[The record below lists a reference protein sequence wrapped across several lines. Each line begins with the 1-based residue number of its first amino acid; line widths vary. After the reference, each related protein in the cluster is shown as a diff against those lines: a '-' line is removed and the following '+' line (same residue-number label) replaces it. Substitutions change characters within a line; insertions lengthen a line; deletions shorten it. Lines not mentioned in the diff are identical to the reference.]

1 MEKDKYRYHLAFKHV
16 HNGVLRSNMTYY
28 VSASSDAEAKR
39 KVKEI
44 YSDAKAFRIIG
55 KWENTDRNT
64 GTSKER
70 AAPKAARS
78 RATER
83 KAVDKRIPA
92 KERSAAYFAVID
104 TETNWSNQVM
114 SIGVVIADAA
124 TFQAVDYKYY
134 VIPSACKRGGMYSD
148 ALYLKTPVGPE
159 SLGKRDAM
167 KDLRSCF
174 SAYGVS
180 DIFAYNAKFDKTHL
194 PDLKNMV
201 WHDIMRLAA
210 YRQHNPKIPAS
221 AECCSTGRLK
231 RGYGVE
237 PVLRMLSGN
246 SCYCETHNAILDA
259 VDELEIMRLL
269 GLAPC
274 EYIKL

>member
-1 MEKDKYRYHLAFKHV
+1 MEKAKYRYHLAFKHI

-44 YSDAKAFRIIG
+44 YPDAKSFRIIS
-55 KWENTDRNT
+55 KWENTGRNT
-64 GTSKER
+64 GTAKES
-70 AAPKAARS
+70 AAPKAAQS

-83 KAVDKRIPA
+83 KASDEGSSA
-92 KERSAAYFAVID
+92 KERRSAYFAVID
-104 TETNWSNQVM
+104 TETNWSDQVM
-114 SIGVVIADAA
+114 SIGVVIADSA

-148 ALYLKTPVGPE
+148 ALYLKTPVKPV

-194 PDLKNMV
+194 PDLKNLV
-201 WHDIMRLAA
+201 WHDIMHLAA
-210 YRQHNPKIPAS
+210 YRQYNPKIPDD

-237 PVLRMLSGN
+237 PILRMLSGN
-246 SCYCETHNAILDA
+246 CCYCETHNAILDA
-259 VDELEIMRLL
+259 VDELEIMQLL
-269 GLAPC
+269 GHEP
-274 EYIKL
+274 EKYGTI